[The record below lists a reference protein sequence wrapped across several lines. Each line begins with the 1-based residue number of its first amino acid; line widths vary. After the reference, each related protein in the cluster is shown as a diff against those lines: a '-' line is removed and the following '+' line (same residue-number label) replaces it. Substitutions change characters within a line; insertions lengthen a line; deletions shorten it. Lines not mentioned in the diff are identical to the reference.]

1 MNRDA
6 INRRLDLFEL
16 KLAQLRQLGP
26 LSEGQIA
33 ADWLLAA
40 AIERHLWSLVQTM
53 LDTCQSLI
61 GRQSKAHAPSG
72 GDLIRRAVQLGALTE
87 NDRYYQV
94 IRLQTMLIDYDRGS
108 DSALLSTMVNEHLD
122 DFARFAAEI
131 RAYAASEP

>member
-1 MNRDA
+1 MNRDRL
-6 INRRLDLFEL
+6 NGRLDLFET
-16 KLAQLRQLGP
+16 KVAQLRQLGP
-26 LSEGQIA
+26 LTEAQIGD
-33 ADWLLAA
+33 DWLLAA

-61 GRQSKAHAPSG
+61 GRQSKVHAPSG
-72 GDLIRRAVQLGALTE
+72 GDLIRRAVQLGALTA
-87 NDRYYQV
+87 NDRYYQI

-108 DSALLSTMVNEHLD
+108 DPVLLSTMINQHLD

>member
-1 MNRDA
+1 MNRDRL
-6 INRRLDLFEL
+6 NGRLDLFET
-16 KLAQLRQLGP
+16 KVAQLRQLGP
-26 LSEGQIA
+26 LTEAQIGD
-33 ADWLLAA
+33 DWLLAA

-61 GRQSKAHAPSG
+61 GRQSKVHAPSG
-72 GDLIRRAVQLGALTE
+72 GDLIRRAVQLGALTA
-87 NDRYYQV
+87 NDRYYQI

-108 DSALLSTMVNEHLD
+108 DSVLLSTMINQHLD